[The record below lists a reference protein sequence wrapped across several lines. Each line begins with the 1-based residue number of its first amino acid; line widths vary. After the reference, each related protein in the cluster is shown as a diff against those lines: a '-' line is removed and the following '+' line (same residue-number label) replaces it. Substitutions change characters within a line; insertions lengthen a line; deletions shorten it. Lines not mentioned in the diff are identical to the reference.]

1 MFVDRFELKLK
12 KSLKTITFRVQSYH
26 YLNPELNS
34 MFDGEYPSLVVLYK
48 RDKDIYK
55 RINVLVIENPKKFFN
70 NQPISDELKETNVVL
85 ILNEALPNN
94 IDLALEYLNKIQHEI
109 IDELGI
115 FLKLSPL

>member
-1 MFVDRFELKLK
+1 MFKDRFELKLI
-12 KSLKTITFRVQSYH
+12 KSNTILNFQVKSFH
-26 YLNPELNS
+26 YLNPELNM
-34 MFDGEYPSLVVLYK
+34 MFDSEYPSLVALYK
-48 RDKDIYK
+48 REKDIYK
-55 RINVLVIENPKKFFN
+55 RINVLVLESPKKFFN
-70 NQPISDELKETNVVL
+70 NHPISDELKETNVVL

>member
-1 MFVDRFELKLK
+1 MFRNRFELKLRT
-12 KSLKTITFRVQSYH
+12 SFKTINFKVQSFH
-26 YLNPELNS
+26 YLNPELNM
-34 MFDGEYPSLVVLYK
+34 MFDSEYPSLVALYK

-94 IDLALEYLNKIQHEI
+94 VDLALEYLNKIQHEI

-115 FLKLSPL
+115 SLKLSLT

>member
-1 MFVDRFELKLK
+1 MFIEIFKLKLTRSK
-12 KSLKTITFRVQSYH
+12 RTVNFKVQSFH
-26 YLNPELNS
+26 YLNPELNM
-34 MFDGEYPSLVVLYK
+34 MFDGEYPSLVALYK

-70 NQPISDELKETNVVL
+70 NQPISDELKETSVVL

-115 FLKLSPL
+115 FLKLSQL